1 MKNNYNVSFGITR
14 AYHSYGGLDVNAIQS
29 ITNMKNAGLKADIY
43 MFPCRGKNATAQ
55 VDQLIKGIPT
65 NLYTIIWLD
74 IETNTSPGCSWN
86 GHDS

>member
-55 VDQLIKGIPT
+55 VD
-65 NLYTIIWLD
+65 
-74 IETNTSPGCSWN
+74 
-86 GHDS
+86 